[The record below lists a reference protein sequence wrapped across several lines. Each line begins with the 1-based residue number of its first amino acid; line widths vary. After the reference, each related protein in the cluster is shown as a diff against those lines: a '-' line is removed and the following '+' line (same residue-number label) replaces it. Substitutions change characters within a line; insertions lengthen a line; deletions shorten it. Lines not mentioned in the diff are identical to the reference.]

1 MSLRVSRAAAPARS
15 RAGMRRYGIAWTA
28 VLILNGVP
36 GAFAAPYVAPATAPS
51 VETRPSLV
59 QPVAVFGR
67 DERVPVPPS
76 MRQIASKIGAVHD
89 RRSHSVCTVFCA
101 APDVVATA
109 AHCLYRTAEEAPLR
123 LSDLTVRLHGTRA
136 SSRIAGADRGAAEA
150 NVIAGS
156 SALNVHPPIDA
167 TRDWALLRLAQPLCK
182 GGHLPLSR
190 RPVSD
195 VMRLADNRHVYN
207 IAYHR
212 DLPKWQPMLAR
223 PCSIRRSFEDT
234 SWSTIRNDFTDP
246 DELLLHTCDTGGAS
260 SGSPLLIDGPHG
272 PEVVGVNVGTYVQS
286 KVIMLNGEV
295 VHRFKSDDVANTGV
309 NSLAFAAALDA
320 LKGADTLANRRDIRA
335 LQARLAARGVY
346 DGPRDGRFGAD
357 TRAAIEKLERAA
369 AMPVTGLATRPLLQS
384 LAAESSVVTG
394 KIPPRKERTP
404 ARRRY

>member
-1 MSLRVSRAAAPARS
+1 MHRLLRRP
-15 RAGMRRYGIAWTA
+15 RRG
-28 VLILNGVP
+28 GD
-36 GAFAAPYVAPATAPS
+36 G
-51 VETRPSLV
+51 
-59 QPVAVFGR
+59 G
-67 DERVPVPPS
+67 
-76 MRQIASKIGAVHD
+76 
-89 RRSHSVCTVFCA
+89 
-101 APDVVATA
+101 
-109 AHCLYRTAEEAPLR
+109 HCLYRTAEETPLR

-195 VMRLADNRHVYN
+195 VMRLADNGHVYN

-272 PEVVGVNVGTYVQS
+272 PEVVGINVGTYVQS

-335 LQARLAARGVY
+335 LAGAAG
-346 DGPRDGRFGAD
+346 GPG
-357 TRAAIEKLERAA
+357 
-369 AMPVTGLATRPLLQS
+369 GLR
-384 LAAESSVVTG
+384 
-394 KIPPRKERTP
+394 RP
-404 ARRRY
+404 ARRPLRRGHPSGDREARARRRHAGHGTGDAAAAAVSRGGKQRRHGQDTAAEGAHAGSAALLIPRERALLVGRRPAARAASPPRRR